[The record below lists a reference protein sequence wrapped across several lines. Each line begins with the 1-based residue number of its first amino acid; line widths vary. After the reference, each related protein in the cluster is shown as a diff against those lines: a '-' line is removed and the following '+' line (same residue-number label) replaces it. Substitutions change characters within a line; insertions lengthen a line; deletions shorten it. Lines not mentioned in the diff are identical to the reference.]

1 MSPITISF
9 SPRSELCSDA
19 NVDCTELA
27 SLPLELDE
35 ILYEDAGDG
44 VVEIIL
50 NRPDTLNAISGRS
63 GGTRDQILHALAG
76 AESDEAVGCIVLRGA
91 GKAFSGGGD
100 ITGNAPRELPVDDLR
115 FLEAVDAFH
124 ERIRSSKVPI
134 VAAVHGY
141 CLGAALVLAASCDVV
156 IAGESTRFGF
166 PEGRLGLVGASAIVP
181 VVGRQ
186 WAKFLIMTGELLTA
200 AQARDIGLVLAV
212 EPDDRVHER
221 ARDLAAR
228 IARMP
233 RPAVL
238 LNRRTV
244 DAVADAAG
252 DAAGR
257 VAAREGDA
265 ITLGMAAQAQA
276 PDGRTFRAILDAE
289 GMAGMKAARQ
299 AQYEEPWLSG

>member
-1 MSPITISF
+1 
-9 SPRSELCSDA
+9 
-19 NVDCTELA
+19 
-27 SLPLELDE
+27 LELDE

-50 NRPDTLNAISGRS
+50 NRPETLNAISGRP
-63 GGTRDQILHALAG
+63 GGTRDQILHALAR
-76 AESDEAVGCIVLRGA
+76 AEDDEAVGCVVVRGA

-100 ITGNAPRELPVDDLR
+100 ITGNVRRELPVDDAR
-115 FLEAVDAFH
+115 FIDAVDAFH
-124 ERIRSSKVPI
+124 ERIRSSSVPI
-134 VAAVHGY
+134 VASVHGY

-156 IAGESTRFGF
+156 VAAEGTRFGF
-166 PEGRLGLVGASAIVP
+166 PEGRLGLVGASAIVSI
-181 VVGRQ
+181 VGRQ
-186 WAKFLIMTGELLTA
+186 WAKFLMVTGELVTA
-200 AQARDIGLVLAV
+200 TQARDLGLVVAV

-221 ARDLAAR
+221 ARDLARR

-233 RPAVL
+233 RAAVL
-238 LNRRTV
+238 LNRRTI

-257 VAAREGDA
+257 LAARAGDA
-265 ITLGMAAQAQA
+265 VTLGMAAQAQA

-299 AQYEEPWLSG
+299 AQYEEPWL